1 MNAQKIFVDKSD
13 FFYQI
18 SPIYDFKQSIVSL
31 TFDDGSPNQ
40 FFVGIPILR
49 ERNLPATFYVIT
61 DWIDIKTKGFL
72 LSNISKDYEIG
83 SHTVTHPDLVKIG
96 NSAANKE
103 LLDSKTALQS
113 SFGINSGL
121 TMSYP
126 WGVTNSSV
134 KKLVKNIYLAA
145 RSTDPGYNSFYTLD
159 RYALKIQSF
168 ERRTGAYRAN
178 PWVDY
183 AIKNRAWLVEMIHGI
198 DNSGYSPVDSRTLI
212 EHFDY
217 IKSVEDKIWCSTVS
231 NVMKYIDES
240 KNAKIECDFCND
252 TVFKIRIND
261 FMDDS
266 VFNQMLSIRIKVPA
280 NWDSISISNTEK
292 AKTEYNNN
300 SKFILFN
307 ALPDNQLLT
316 IRPRLISVPEKD
328 SGIRLV
334 YLSANP
340 FFDEIRLSL
349 DVLDQNDIDIV
360 LCDMNG
366 KLLIHREEKA
376 VNGIIN
382 LFFDTS
388 GISNGIYF
396 LRIRSNG
403 GIFLTK
409 KLVKI

>member
-1 MNAQKIFVDKSD
+1 
-13 FFYQI
+13 
-18 SPIYDFKQSIVSL
+18 
-31 TFDDGSPNQ
+31 
-40 FFVGIPILR
+40 
-49 ERNLPATFYVIT
+49 
-61 DWIDIKTKGFL
+61 
-72 LSNISKDYEIG
+72 
-83 SHTVTHPDLVKIG
+83 
-96 NSAANKE
+96 
-103 LLDSKTALQS
+103 
-113 SFGINSGL
+113 
-121 TMSYP
+121 
-126 WGVTNSSV
+126 
-134 KKLVKNIYLAA
+134 
-145 RSTDPGYNSFYTLD
+145 
-159 RYALKIQSF
+159 
-168 ERRTGAYRAN
+168 
-178 PWVDY
+178 
-183 AIKNRAWLVEMIHGI
+183 
-198 DNSGYSPVDSRTLI
+198 
-212 EHFDY
+212 
-217 IKSVEDKIWCSTVS
+217 
-231 NVMKYIDES
+231 MKYIDES

-266 VFNQMLSIRIKVPA
+266 VFNQPLSIRIKVPA

-292 AKTEYNNN
+292 VKTEYNNN

-396 LRIRSNG
+396 LRIRSDG
-403 GIFLTK
+403 GVFLTK